1 MLVMEND
8 IRAIQELFYHMNEL
22 VYMTDMDTN
31 ELIYLNERGLKKYG
45 FESNEQLRG
54 LKCHE
59 VLQNNRI
66 PCSFCTNSQLVP
78 WHYTEWKIYNPII
91 KRHYMLKDTMIPCGD
106 KRYRLEIAVDIT
118 QNEKISEAIQNYR
131 DLEKVANEG
140 IRHALES
147 TTPDEALNRLL
158 EYLGKALNG
167 DRAYIFE
174 KNDHGHDDNTYE
186 WVASGIEAQ
195 IHNLQDQPPEV
206 YDIWYEAFAEGN
218 PVSIANVEDIR
229 DSDPRLYSV
238 LAPQEIHS
246 IVVVPIYLDGKVIG
260 FYGIDNPPL
269 NALEYTF
276 NLLDIL
282 GHFITSAMKRRRLVR
297 DLHTLSHKDSFTM
310 LGNRLAMS
318 KSIAMANPKQSMAIL
333 YCDITGLKVVN
344 DQFGHSA
351 GDKLILDACQC
362 LQEVFCEETLFR
374 IGGDE
379 LLMMCQCITEE
390 DLTEKIKLLQK
401 KLKEKSVVLAIGM
414 EYTPLLSDQ
423 SVEDLIKVAEKRMY
437 ENKSLYYKRNGLDR
451 RVH

>member
-1 MLVMEND
+1 MEND
-8 IRAIQELFYHMNEL
+8 IRAIQKLFYHMNEL

-31 ELIYLNERGLKKYG
+31 ELIYLNETGLKKYG

-54 LKCHE
+54 LKCHD

-91 KRHYMLKDTMIPCGD
+91 KRHFMLKDTLIPCGD

-118 QNEKISEAIQNYR
+118 QNETVSEAIKNYR
-131 DLEKVANEG
+131 DLERIANEAV
-140 IRHALES
+140 RHALES
-147 TTPDEALNRLL
+147 STPDEALNRLL

-186 WVASGIEAQ
+186 WVASGIEPQ
-195 IHNLQDQPPEV
+195 IHNLQDLPPEV
-206 YDIWYEAFAEGN
+206 CDIWYEAFSEGN
-218 PVSIANVEDIR
+218 HVSIANLEDIR
-229 DSDPRLYSV
+229 ESDPRLYSV
-238 LAPQEIHS
+238 LAPQKIHS
-246 IVVVPIYLDGKVIG
+246 IVVVPIYLDGVVIG

-276 NLLDIL
+276 NLLDIM

-310 LGNRLAMS
+310 LGNRLSMS
-318 KSIAMANPKQSMAIL
+318 KFIEKANPAQSMAIL

-362 LQEVFCEETLFR
+362 LQEVFCEESLFR

-379 LLMMCQCITEE
+379 LLMMYQCITEE
-390 DLTEKIKLLQK
+390 DLKEKIELLQK

-437 ENKSLYYKRNGLDR
+437 ENKSLYYKQNGLDR